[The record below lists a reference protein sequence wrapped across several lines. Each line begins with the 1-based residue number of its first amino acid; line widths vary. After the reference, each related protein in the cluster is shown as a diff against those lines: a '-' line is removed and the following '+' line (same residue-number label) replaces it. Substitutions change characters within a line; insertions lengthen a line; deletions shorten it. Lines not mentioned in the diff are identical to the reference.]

1 MSFSVS
7 DIAAACGGKFFG
19 PDIPAARAWSCDS
32 REVCEGGGFAA
43 IRGANTDGHLYIKQ
57 AAAQGA
63 RVVLA
68 EREGLEGAGIRP
80 EDFPGVSFV
89 VTERRTEDALAL
101 AASDYLR
108 RVAPKT
114 IAITGSVGKTTTR
127 ELTAAA
133 LARRYKV
140 HSAVRSFNTI
150 IGCALTVLSMA
161 EDTEALVLELGT
173 NHFGEIAEM
182 VKYFPPET
190 VIITEIAPAHLEG
203 FGSIEGVLRAKLEI
217 CGSEK
222 LQKIIFN
229 YDNALLREAMSHNYD
244 NIMKIGV
251 GREAGADILIEEC
264 RVALNEC
271 GPSTYVRCREA
282 GREITLSAPLFGE
295 QHAYNMCFALA
306 AAESCCVSAQ
316 ETASGFAA
324 MAQLGGRGLCRR
336 TARGGWVID
345 EAYNANPASMRAA
358 IRNARAAAESLG
370 LCKCAALG
378 GMRELGAS
386 APKWHREI
394 LEAVADFDYVLLLG
408 GEWKECGAPLADNFM
423 LCASLDELVSRAL
436 EESTK
441 GGLILVKG
449 SNSYGL
455 KKAVAALTEE

>member
-1 MSFSVS
+1 MSFSVC
-7 DIAAACGGKFFG
+7 DAAAACGGKCYG
-19 PDIPAARAWSCDS
+19 PEAEAARTWRCDS
-32 REVCEGGGFAA
+32 REVDEGDGFAA
-43 IRGANTDGHLYIKQ
+43 IRGAKTDGHLYIRQ

-63 RVVLA
+63 RIILA
-68 EREGLEGAGIRP
+68 EREGLENAGVRP
-80 EDFPGVSFV
+80 EDFPGVSFI
-89 VTERRTEDALAL
+89 VTERRTEEALAL
-101 AASDYLR
+101 AASEYLR
-108 RVAPKT
+108 RAAPKT

-133 LARRYKV
+133 LSQRYKV

-203 FGSIEGVLRAKLEI
+203 FGSVRGVLRAKLEI
-217 CGSEK
+217 CGSAK
-222 LQKIIFN
+222 LHKIIYN
-229 YDNALLREAMSHNYD
+229 YDNTLLREALSHNYD
-244 NIMKIGV
+244 NIAKIGV
-251 GREAGADILIEEC
+251 GREAGAGILIEEC
-264 RVALNEC
+264 RVTLSDG
-271 GPSTYVRCREA
+271 GPSTSVCCREA
-282 GREITLSAPLFGE
+282 EREIMLSAPLFGE
-295 QHAYNMCFALA
+295 QHAYNMCFAYA
-306 AAESCCVSAQ
+306 AAKSCGVSAQ
-316 ETASGFAA
+316 ETARGFAA

-336 TARGGWVID
+336 TERGVWVID

-370 LCKCAALG
+370 LRKCAALG
-378 GMRELGAS
+378 GMRELGES
-386 APKWHREI
+386 APEWHREI
-394 LEAVADFDYVLLLG
+394 LEAAAGFDSVLLLG
-408 GEWKECGAPLADNFM
+408 EEWKECGAQLAENFM

-436 EESTK
+436 EESAK

>member
-7 DIAAACGGKFFG
+7 DAAAACGGKFFG

-68 EREGLEGAGIRP
+68 EREGLEGAGIST
-80 EDFPGVSFV
+80 EDLPGVSFI

-108 RVAPKT
+108 SVAPKT

-133 LARRYKV
+133 LARRYKI

-203 FGSIEGVLRAKLEI
+203 FGSVEGVLRAKLEI

-264 RVALNEC
+264 RVTLNGG
-271 GPSTYVRCREA
+271 GPSTSVRCREA

-306 AAESCCVSAQ
+306 AADGCGVSAQ

-336 TARGGWVID
+336 TACGGWVID

-370 LCKCAALG
+370 LRKCAALG

-386 APKWHREI
+386 APKWHCEI

-408 GEWKECGAPLADNFM
+408 GEWKECEAPLADNFM

-455 KKAVAALTEE
+455 KKAVAAMTEK